1 MMTNKPEKLWKKDA
15 SSESTPQYDDKA
27 FNISKSKINNICVSV
42 SKASNEYDPQMTMI
56 SIKEYLDS
64 NKNFERF
71 LYSELSNYIY
81 SLDISKRGTLATN
94 IEKLLLYALKSSNG
108 VDGDT
113 KKLVIKLYDHFQLA
127 LHQIENAK
135 NIASNNI
142 ENAKVDLTNEVK
154 SMQKEYITILGIFAS
169 IVLTFVG
176 GISFSSSILENIA
189 EVSPFRLIL
198 VIDFLGF
205 ILTNTIYLLL
215 KFILIINNSKA
226 EFSVKWINCICL
238 VIAIVTLG
246 VWILNK
252 CNCISI

>member
-1 MMTNKPEKLWKKDA
+1 MTNNKTDKLLKKDA
-15 SSESTPQYDDKA
+15 SSASAPQYDDKA

-42 SKASNEYDPQMTMI
+42 SKASNEYDPQMTVT
-56 SIKEYLDS
+56 SIKKYLDI

-71 LYSELSNYIY
+71 LYSELSNYVY
-81 SLDISKRGTLATN
+81 SLDISERGTFATN

-108 VDGDT
+108 VDSDV

-127 LHQIENAK
+127 LHQIENVK
-135 NIASNNI
+135 NIASDSI
-142 ENAKVDLTNEVK
+142 ETAKIDLTNEVK
-154 SMQKEYITILGIFAS
+154 GMQKEYITILGIFAS

-176 GISFSSSILENIA
+176 GISFSSSVLKNIA
-189 EVSPFRLIL
+189 KASPFRLIF

-215 KFILIINNSKA
+215 KFILIINNNKA
-226 EFSVKWINCICL
+226 EFSVKWINWICL
-238 VIAIVTLG
+238 AIAIVTLV